1 MDNLY
6 SRDVKRF
13 IVVKLRCVFF
23 MRSKVCV
30 HLTHVKLPQDNFDF
44 FSLSPFLLIAFLPKI
59 RNIPLLKIIKNMS
72 IAF

>member
-30 HLTHVKLPQDNFDF
+30 HLTHVKLTQISQTYLKLFCSVRKSDKN
-44 FSLSPFLLIAFLPKI
+44 SP
-59 RNIPLLKIIKNMS
+59 RII
-72 IAF
+72 